1 MENVKTHF
9 FLAALFAA
17 VLFATPI
24 ASAQTNGPSV
34 GAGQTANS
42 AADSEARDAVTK
54 EKKTMWGLVKSGGL
68 IMVPLGL
75 LALYGFYKA
84 GEQIYVIIF
93 SNGGEKDHLLLQ
105 RLNPQI
111 THFEEMGGI

>member
-1 MENVKTHF
+1 MENVKSY
-9 FLAALFAA
+9 LIIAALFTA

-24 ASAQTNGPSV
+24 TAAQANGPSG
-34 GAGQTANS
+34 GAGQTLNS
-42 AADSEARDAVTK
+42 TTDSETPGVVTK
-54 EKKTMWGLVKSGGL
+54 QRKTLWGLVKSGGL

-93 SNGGEKDHLLLQ
+93 SKRGGKAQ
-105 RLNPQI
+105 ARKRRV
-111 THFEEMGGI
+111 